1 MLPPDIALAYASV
14 LKAPPPAP
22 FAQRWTAWGAAFGGS
37 NATNGDPAVGSSNV
51 ATNTFG
57 FAGGMD
63 YRYSPH
69 TIFGFALAGGGTNW
83 GLASGLGT
91 GRSDAFKAGVYGITR
106 SGPAY
111 LAAALAFAN
120 HWMITDRSGLG
131 DQLTA
136 NFEAQSYGVRVEAG
150 YRYAV
155 LPALGLTP
163 YAALQAQDF
172 LSPSY
177 SETDVTGGGFGL
189 SYAAMSATDIRSEL
203 GARLRRSDC
212 HRRPAVSCPCPPGAR
227 LGEQPRAKRR
237 VRNAAGD
244 QLCGQRRAHTADLCA
259 DLGGRGTLPH
269 PASDAARQFDGEFA
283 LGSLTYAG
291 SGTLRYSW

>member
-203 GARLRRSDC
+203 GARLDDPTVIGGLPFLVR
-212 HRRPAVSCPCPPGAR
+212 AR
-227 LGEQPRAKRR
+227 L
-237 VRNAAGD
+237 
-244 QLCGQRRAHTADLCA
+244 AHDWVSNPALSA
-259 DLGGRGTLPH
+259 VFETLPGTNFVVNGV
-269 PASDAARQFDGEFA
+269 PIPQTSA
-283 LGSLTYAG
+283 LTSAGAELFLTPHL
-291 SGTLRYSW
+291 TLLANSMANSP